1 MIIANL
7 AINSRDLV
15 HKGFVAVEVVV
26 MGDDGTPNTTEN
38 QTQEMPPLPMH
49 NRWKQAGS
57 LWKLE
62 LGGY

>member
-15 HKGFVAVEVVV
+15 HKGFVAVGVVV

-49 NRWKQAGS
+49 NCWKQAGS

>member
-7 AINSRDLV
+7 AINSRNLV
-15 HKGFVAVEVVV
+15 HEVVV

-49 NRWKQAGS
+49 NCWKQAGS